1 MASSATVQK
10 TKITETFTLV
20 DDNGETHKVEEHT
33 RYEIKKVNGEKQEI
47 LGRAFLLTD
56 AGRGVLKNIKDGSY
70 SIPSL
75 SVKAIRS

>member
-1 MASSATVQK
+1 MATSTTTPK

-33 RYEIKKVNGEKQEI
+33 RYEIKKVNGEKREVI
-47 LGRAFLLTD
+47 GRAFLLTD
-56 AGRGVLKNIKDGSY
+56 GGRGVLKNVKDGSY